1 MSHVLPHRIPPP
13 LRSLERGLVREWR
26 LLRFLAATLLAA
38 LMPATYTVA
47 VRRSMAQAVCF
58 SAWQVLPGYALLA
71 ILFGAATTH
80 IIVVTAASYGL
91 SHLALEAVVRV
102 LVVEIIPLAAALFVA
117 MRSGAAF
124 LNRLTTLRANNID
137 LHHVSTF
144 DQQVLPGVVGNF
156 FAVVLLTLVSGTLV
170 LCVAYLVVY
179 GLTPWGLTG
188 FTHLVGQI
196 FDPVTAPGLL
206 LKIALFAM
214 AVGITPATLVLDAP
228 QRSALSSDMRITAR
242 LFLMLT
248 VIEVA
253 ALVLL
258 HF

>member
-1 MSHVLPHRIPPP
+1 MSHALPHRIPHPV
-13 LRSLERGLVREWR
+13 RRVERGLVREWR
-26 LLRFLAATLLAA
+26 LLLFMAATLLAA
-38 LMPATYTVA
+38 LTPATYTSA
-47 VRRSMAQAVCF
+47 VRLSMAQAVCF
-58 SAWQVLPGYALLA
+58 SAWQVLPGYGLLA

-124 LNRLTTLRANNID
+124 LNRLTALRAENLE
-137 LHHVSTF
+137 LHREDIF
-144 DQQVLPGVVGNF
+144 DRQVLPGVVGNF
-156 FAVVLLTLVSGTLV
+156 FAVVLLTLVSGALM
-170 LCVAYLVVY
+170 LCVAYLVVH
-179 GLTPWGLTG
+179 GLTASGLAG
-188 FTHLVGQI
+188 FTHLVGQV

-206 LKIALFAM
+206 LKIALFAL
-214 AVGITPATLVLDAP
+214 AVGIAPATLVLDTAR
-228 QRSALSSDMRITAR
+228 QGALSSDMRITAR

-248 VIEVA
+248 MIEAA

-258 HF
+258 HL

>member
-13 LRSLERGLVREWR
+13 LRSVERGLVREWR
-26 LLRFLAATLLAA
+26 LLLFMAAILLAT
-38 LMPATYTVA
+38 MTPATYTPA

-71 ILFGAATTH
+71 ILFGATTTH
-80 IIVVTAASYGL
+80 IVVVTAASYGL
-91 SHLALEAVVRV
+91 SHLALEAVARV
-102 LVVEIIPLAAALFVA
+102 LVVEIIPLAAAMFVA

-124 LNRLTTLRANNID
+124 LNRLTASRAQNVD

-170 LCVAYLVVY
+170 LCVAYLVVH
-179 GLTPWGLTG
+179 GLTPWGLSG
-188 FTHLVGQI
+188 FTHLIGQV

-206 LKIALFAM
+206 LKIALFAL
-214 AVGITPATLVLDAP
+214 AVGIAPATLVLDAP
-228 QRSALSSDMRITAR
+228 QRGARSSDTRITAR

-248 VIEVA
+248 AIEAA

>member
-1 MSHVLPHRIPPP
+1 MSHVLPDCIAHPVRRIEHR
-13 LRSLERGLVREWR
+13 LVREWH
-26 LLRFLAATLLAA
+26 LLLFMADTLLAA
-38 LMPATYTVA
+38 LTPATYTAA
-47 VRRSMAQAVCF
+47 VRRSTAQAVCF
-58 SAWQVLPGYALLA
+58 SAWRVLPGYALLA
-71 ILFGAATTH
+71 LLFGAATTH

-102 LVVEIIPLAAALFVA
+102 LVVEIIPLAATLFVA
-117 MRSGAAF
+117 MGSGAAF
-124 LNRLTTLRANNID
+124 LNRLTALRANNVD
-137 LHHVSTF
+137 LHQVSTF

-156 FAVVLLTLVSGTLV
+156 FAVVLLTLVSGTLL
-170 LCVAYLVVY
+170 LCVAYLMIY
-179 GLTPWGLTG
+179 GLTPWGLAG

-206 LKIALFAM
+206 MKIALFAL
-214 AVGITPATLVLDAP
+214 AVGIAPATLVLDAP
-228 QRSALSSDMRITAR
+228 QRGALSSDMRITAR

-248 VIEVA
+248 MIEIA

>member
-1 MSHVLPHRIPPP
+1 MTHVLPHRIPRP

-26 LLRFLAATLLAA
+26 LLRFMAATLLAA
-38 LMPATYTVA
+38 LTPATYTVA

-124 LNRLTTLRANNID
+124 LNRLTALRAQGVD
-137 LHHVSTF
+137 LRDVRTF

-170 LCVAYLVVY
+170 LCVAYLIVY
-179 GLTPWGLTG
+179 GLTPWGLAG

-206 LKIALFAM
+206 LKIVLFAL
-214 AVGITPATLVLDAP
+214 AVGIAPATLVLDSAR
-228 QRSALSSDMRITAR
+228 QGALSSDMRITAR